1 MSHSRSLRQLLRI
14 RQIEEEQSR
23 TLLEAALGELNR
35 LERALVVARER
46 ELKGRALV
54 QASLRQGSMVRMGD
68 AATRDIFDAANP
80 VSEEGIDRLAG
91 VVDVHSAR
99 RLIESLTRR
108 LKAQEGCVEQQRSAF
123 LAHRVERRQAETL
136 IAEERARHMSEVD
149 HRAQQAIDDWF
160 GGRLIRQKQT
170 ASARKDRT

>member
-1 MSHSRSLRQLLRI
+1 MSHSRSLHQLLRI

-23 TLLEAALGELNR
+23 TSLEAALGELNR
-35 LERALVVARER
+35 LARALVVAHER
-46 ELKGRALV
+46 ELRGRVLV
-54 QASLRQGSMVRMGD
+54 HASLRWGSMVRAGD
-68 AATRDIFDAANP
+68 MATKNILDAANP

-91 VVDVHSAR
+91 AADVHSAR

-108 LKAQEGCVEQQRSAF
+108 LRAQEGFVEQLRSAF

-149 HRAQQAIDDWF
+149 RRAQQAIDDWF
-160 GGRLIRQKQT
+160 GGRLIRQKQI